1 MTTAIFLVGTLA
13 LSGCVST
20 TGQRAGSGALMGAA
34 AGGLIGSLSGNWGA
48 GALIGAGT
56 GAVSG
61 YLVDQ
66 HQKGYID

>member
-1 MTTAIFLVGTLA
+1 V
-13 LSGCVST
+13 
-20 TGQRAGSGALMGAA
+20 

-48 GALIGAGT
+48 GAILGAGA
-56 GAVSG
+56 GAVGG